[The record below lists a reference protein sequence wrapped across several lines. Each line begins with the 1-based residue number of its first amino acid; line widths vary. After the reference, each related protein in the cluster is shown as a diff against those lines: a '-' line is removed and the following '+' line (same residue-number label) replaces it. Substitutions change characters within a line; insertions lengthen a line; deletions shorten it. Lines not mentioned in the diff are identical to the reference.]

1 VDMMAEIM
9 MMEMR
14 ETMMEMMDLDRRGGG
29 G

>member
-1 VDMMAEIM
+1 MMAEIM